1 MHPTQRNSYPIEN
14 VMYSSDPKAC
24 ARQIVKESIDRILA
38 GKFDVPTLEGMESIL
53 SRNFESRFDEHHAI
67 QNIQASHPSWD
78 KSMISDELDRL
89 RRFHERKLRE
99 RLRAVSLETINEIE
113 NLIASL
119 NEMIRNWKV
128 LNL

>member
-1 MHPTQRNSYPIEN
+1 MYP
-14 VMYSSDPKAC
+14 SDPKAC

-38 GKFDVPTLEGMESIL
+38 GKFYVPTLEVMESIL
-53 SRNFESRFDEHHAI
+53 SRNFENTYDEHHAI
-67 QNIQASHPSWD
+67 QSIEASHPSWD
-78 KSMISDELDRL
+78 KSMISDELDRQ

-99 RLRAVSLETINEIE
+99 RLRAVSVETISEIE